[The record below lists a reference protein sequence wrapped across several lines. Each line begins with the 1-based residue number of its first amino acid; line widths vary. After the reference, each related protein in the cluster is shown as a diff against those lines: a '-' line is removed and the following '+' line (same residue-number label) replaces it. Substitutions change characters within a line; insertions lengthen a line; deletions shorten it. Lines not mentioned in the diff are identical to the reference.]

1 MNWFVVGLIAVFVI
15 ASVYADRDIFS
26 FHSEE

>member
-1 MNWFVVGLIAVFVI
+1 MNWFWIGLIAVFVI

-26 FHSEE
+26 SFRP